1 MSPPSPVSPNLAPAS
16 PVVLFGSGETSS
28 VGRKAF
34 DWVFRRLAHAQR
46 PHVAILETPA
56 GFQPNSAWV
65 ASQVADFL
73 KERLAEFSPQSTT
86 VPARERGTP
95 LSPDNAEILGP
106 LLTANTLYLGA
117 GSPTYAVEQLR
128 DSLAWHMV
136 VGRQRLGAGL
146 VLSSAA
152 VLAASS
158 QTLPVYE
165 IYKVGERLHWK
176 PGLDFFGA
184 YGLELVFVPHWNN
197 TEGGANLDTC
207 FCFMGGARFEKMV
220 AMLPETATI
229 LGIDEH
235 TALTVDLQTGAG
247 QVIGAGQVTVLSP
260 HTRKVTE
267 HAHGF
272 DLADIGPFR
281 PANPAEGLP
290 PDLWASL
297 QADGHTAQQASSPA
311 VEALHPRP
319 VPPDEV
325 MRLVDAREAARQRRD
340 WLTAD
345 KLRNEV
351 LALGWQIQDTATGAA
366 VKPR

>member
-1 MSPPSPVSPNLAPAS
+1 MTSPLPASPTPVSAG

-28 VGRKAF
+28 MGRKAF
-34 DWVFRRLAHAQR
+34 HWVFSRLAQT
-46 PHVAILETPA
+46 PQVAILETPA

-73 KERLAEFSPQSTT
+73 NERLGEFSPNSTL
-86 VPARERGTP
+86 VPAREKGTAF
-95 LSPDNAEILGP
+95 SPDKAEILGP

-117 GSPTYAVEQLR
+117 GSPTYAVDQLR
-128 DSLAWHMV
+128 ESLAWHMV
-136 VGRQRLGAGL
+136 VGRQRLGAAL

-158 QTLPVYE
+158 KTLPVYE
-165 IYKVGERLHWK
+165 IYKVGEKLHWK
-176 PGLDFFGA
+176 PGLDFFRP

-229 LGIDEH
+229 VGIDEH
-235 TALTVDLQTGAG
+235 TALTIDLETGAC
-247 QVIGAGQVTVLSP
+247 QVVGAGQVTLLSS
-260 HTRKVTE
+260 HSRQVTE
-267 HAHGF
+267 QTHDF
-272 DLADIGPFR
+272 NLAELGPFR

-290 PDLWASL
+290 PSLWASL
-297 QADGHTAQQASSPA
+297 QADLHAESQRASLPA
-311 VEALHPRP
+311 AKARLPHPA
-319 VPPDEV
+319 PPEV
-325 MRLVDAREAARQRRD
+325 MHLVEAREAARQRHD
-340 WLTAD
+340 WLAAD
-345 KLRNEV
+345 KLRGEV
-351 LALGWQIQDTATGAA
+351 LALGWQIQDTPNGAE

>member
-1 MSPPSPVSPNLAPAS
+1 M
-16 PVVLFGSGETSS
+16 
-28 VGRKAF
+28 GRKAF
-34 DWVFRRLAHAQR
+34 HWVFERLAHAGP

-73 KERLAEFSPQSTT
+73 TERLGEFSPESTL
-86 VPARERGTP
+86 VPARQRGTD

-106 LLTANTLYLGA
+106 LLTSNILYLGA

-128 DSLAWHMV
+128 DSLAWHLV
-136 VGRQRLGAGL
+136 VGRQRLGAAL

-176 PGLDFFGA
+176 PGLNFFGA

-207 FCFMGGARFEKMV
+207 FCFMGGDRFEKMV

-235 TALTVDLQTGAG
+235 TALTIDLQSGAC

-260 HTRKVTE
+260 HSRAVTE
-267 HAHGF
+267 RAHGF
-272 DLADIGPFR
+272 DLAELGPFR

-290 PDLWASL
+290 LDLWASL
-297 QADGHTAQQASSPA
+297 QPDGHAARPASPPA
-311 VEALHPRP
+311 AEAM
-319 VPPDEV
+319 PPQPAPPEV
-325 MRLVDAREAARQRRD
+325 MNLVEAREAARQRHD

-345 KLRNEV
+345 KLRKEV
-351 LALGWQIQDTATGAA
+351 LALGWQIQDTPSGAA

>member
-1 MSPPSPVSPNLAPAS
+1 MSPPSPVLSNIAPAG

-28 VGRKAF
+28 MGRKAF
-34 DWVFRRLAHAQR
+34 DWVFRRLAQA

-73 KERLAEFSPQSTT
+73 TERLVEFSPQSTT

-117 GSPTYAVEQLR
+117 GSPTYAVGQLR

-136 VGRQRLGAGL
+136 IGRQRLGAAL

-165 IYKVGERLHWK
+165 IYKVGEKLHWK
-176 PGLDFFGA
+176 PGLNFFGP

-235 TALTVDLQTGAG
+235 TALTVDLQTGAC

-260 HTRKVTE
+260 YARKVTE
-267 HAHGF
+267 YAHSF
-272 DLADIGPFR
+272 DLAEIGSFQP
-281 PANPAEGLP
+281 PNPAEGLP

-297 QADGHTAQQASSPA
+297 QANGRTAQPASPA
-311 VEALHPRP
+311 ASDALPPQP
-319 VPPDEV
+319 VPPEV
-325 MRLVDAREAARQRRD
+325 MRLVEAREAARQRRD
-340 WLTAD
+340 WPAAD